1 MFYNNNMIKLINN
14 DMLTPRE
21 CNIIIPLI
29 QGETNRQI
37 ADKLLI
43 SVSTVKAY
51 VEKIYRKF
59 NVHNRL
65 ELLIYALKN
74 NIILLDDGE

>member
-1 MFYNNNMIKLINN
+1 MIKLIKS

-29 QGETNRQI
+29 QGATNRQI
-37 ADKLLI
+37 ANELSV
-43 SVSTVKAY
+43 SVSTVKTY
-51 VEKIYRKF
+51 VEKIYGKF